1 MYGTGFIIP
10 VVDYCVLFSSVRN
23 DKTRYCIKFELFW
36 WNENDSLQSCRG
48 CGISSDIV
56 TSNQSILGRD
66 NNTLFVA
73 LTSVFIPILL
83 CTLKNGYLIRTLL
96 EMKGIKNS
104 TVGLHFS
111 FIKNKMCFDTIHNL
125 VIETFLYLPKIIE
138 PFSWSI
144 LAGLFKRTHW
154 NFVKKIIFYTTV
166 IFLDLFHTYVYYI
179 IWGWRPCLCWRLL
192 L

>member
-1 MYGTGFIIP
+1 MEDYTLVPRQVYQLTQVSYKKIYTLQAPCVDYSLLFASHNRLYNWRFEKMLSIGSSIISLNKLTLEYTKWIHNSIERIDMYGTGFIIH

-83 CTLKNGYLIRTLL
+83 CTLKNGYLITL
-96 EMKGIKNS
+96 
-104 TVGLHFS
+104 
-111 FIKNKMCFDTIHNL
+111 
-125 VIETFLYLPKIIE
+125 
-138 PFSWSI
+138 
-144 LAGLFKRTHW
+144 
-154 NFVKKIIFYTTV
+154 
-166 IFLDLFHTYVYYI
+166 
-179 IWGWRPCLCWRLL
+179 RLGRF
-192 L
+192 